1 MSFIPVIG
9 PPIVVTTHPTW
20 GASVARTFVV
30 FALEWGWSRAKF
42 SICVGKS
49 CINKYFAL
57 EILKPSEDD
66 RRGPDPRGDGVEK
79 ISKIGT
85 L

>member
-1 MSFIPVIG
+1 MRFIPVVG
-9 PPIVVTTHPTW
+9 TPIPVTTHPTW
-20 GASVARTFVV
+20 GASVARKFVV
-30 FALEWGWSRAKF
+30 FAVEWGWGLAKF
-42 SICVGKS
+42 SILVGKS
-49 CINKYFAL
+49 RRNKYFAL